1 MIYIMHGTSQRK
13 REKHMA
19 DNDEQKRRYVD
30 SSTGQPKDGSSGS
43 ATAMGPK
50 EEKEEHDNIGKHG
63 NSQPT
68 TDTVDKPDRKG
79 QGNLGG
85 RNPGQPQTSSGDQ
98 DSSGNRPDM
107 DIVDPMTSRAPDKER
122 KNDNDK

>member
-1 MIYIMHGTSQRK
+1 MIYIMHGMSQRK

-19 DNDEQKRRYVD
+19 DNDEQKRRYID
-30 SSTGQPKDGSSGS
+30 PSTGQPKDGSSGS
-43 ATAMGPK
+43 ATATGPK
-50 EEKEEHDNIGKHG
+50 AEKEEHDNTGKHG
-63 NSQPT
+63 KSQPT

-107 DIVDPMTSRAPDKER
+107 DIVDPMTSRAPSKER
-122 KNDNDK
+122 KNDNW